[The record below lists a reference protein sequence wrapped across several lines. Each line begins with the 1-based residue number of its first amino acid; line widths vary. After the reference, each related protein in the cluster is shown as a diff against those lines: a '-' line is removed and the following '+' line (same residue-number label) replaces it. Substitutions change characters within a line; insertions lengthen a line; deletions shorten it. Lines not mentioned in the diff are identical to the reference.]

1 MVGARVQLPPRS
13 QTIPVIGKVLILVR
27 VEEILECDNGMDSQ
41 SREEV
46 TIEENCTLRIEQ
58 DPGRKDSAL
67 DLDCV
72 DHCCVKMKSEGRR
85 SGGNREEV
93 MVKQVG
99 LGGKSPLA
107 NHAAI
112 LWKIFLGTLQ

>member
-1 MVGARVQLPPRS
+1 
-13 QTIPVIGKVLILVR
+13 
-27 VEEILECDNGMDSQ
+27 MDSQ
-41 SREEV
+41 SKEV
-46 TIEENCTLRIEQ
+46 MMEENCIVRIEQ

-72 DHCCVKMKSEGRR
+72 DHCLVKTKSKGRR

-99 LGGKSPLA
+99 PGGKKPTC
-107 NHAAI
+107 
-112 LWKIFLGTLQ
+112 KP